1 MKKIERERKEGKRKQ
16 KKKTKTKKERKRKKK
31 KKRKERKERRKEE
44 RKKKNNKK
52 ERKKGLWRPPWI
64 KCIKPANGHY
74 NQNATYSIYFWLIKY
89 FPTSNLNKCQVVGEN
104 TKCTAVML
112 QDYLSP

>member
-16 KKKTKTKKERKRKKK
+16 KKKTKTKKERKRKK

-74 NQNATYSIYFWLIKY
+74 NQNATYSICFGL
-89 FPTSNLNKCQVVGEN
+89 LNISRRQ
-104 TKCTAVML
+104 T
-112 QDYLSP
+112 